1 MFLMSF
7 GHSQFE
13 PNLPMKI
20 DEKKRI
26 AETTKYNSGYFLLCT
41 SCHWC
46 ASFFRY
52 SELFSKCPQC
62 KIGEIDTMPIG
73 EDETYNFNFNPWK
86 GVELE
91 FSIHKDP
98 IIKQ

>member
-1 MFLMSF
+1 MSSEYSHF
-7 GHSQFE
+7 K
-13 PNLPMKI
+13 PNLSMKI

-26 AETTKYNSGYFLLCT
+26 ADTTKHNSGYFLLCA

-46 ASFFRY
+46 ASSFRY
-52 SELFSKCPQC
+52 SELFSECLQC
-62 KIGEIDTMPIG
+62 NKGKIDTMPIG

-98 IIKQ
+98 TQ